1 MALYHPPLLVPR
13 LALATEGAAIVTLV
27 TQATWWVD
35 TRPLVL
41 LMALVCAAALAEEA
55 REQSLP
61 ADYMDRVREQIYED
75 ASDDWRSEKQQTESG
90 WRTTLVIEEKRSRF
104 GYDPEFDERL
114 RRVEM
119 GNYDSRQRVGE
130 PEPSTVFRMD
140 LD

>member
-1 MALYHPPLLVPR
+1 M
-13 LALATEGAAIVTLV
+13 TLV
-27 TQATWWVD
+27 TQAGWWVD
-35 TRPLVL
+35 TRPLFL

-61 ADYMDRVREQIYED
+61 ADYMDRIREQIYED

-90 WRTTLVIEEKRSRF
+90 WRETLIIEEKRPRF

-114 RRVEM
+114 HRADM
-119 GNYDSRQRVGE
+119 GDYDSQHRSGE
-130 PEPSTVFRMD
+130 PQPSTVFRID

>member
-1 MALYHPPLLVPR
+1 M
-13 LALATEGAAIVTLV
+13 TLV
-27 TQATWWVD
+27 TQAGWWVD

-61 ADYMDRVREQIYED
+61 PDYMDRVREQIYED
-75 ASDDWRSEKQQTESG
+75 ASDDWRSGKQQAESA
-90 WRTTLVIEEKRSRF
+90 WRTTLIIEEKRSRF

-114 RRVEM
+114 RRVDM